1 MSDAS
6 ICDFC
11 GTPKKQGE
19 LGAVAD
25 VQVIKTGDI
34 KQGNICAACCPESW
48 RRELFSE
55 HHVERLL
62 CKHDETEEA
71 ELRTG
76 ARVIRCADCEKVF
89 QLLEEAGQDD

>member
-1 MSDAS
+1 MSDAA

-11 GTPKKQGE
+11 GTPKKSGD
-19 LGAVAD
+19 LGAIAN
-25 VQVIKTGDI
+25 VQVIKTGEI

-48 RRELFSE
+48 RRSLFNDR
-55 HHVERLL
+55 HVEKLL

-76 ARVIRCADCEKVF
+76 ARVIRCAECRKIF
-89 QLLEEAGQDD
+89 QVLEEGGCDE